1 MTSDKKTSTASTSHS
16 AASLLASS
24 LGSVLLLAVILVAIN
39 YISGI
44 AFLRADMTAEK
55 LFTLSEGTRSMLGRL
70 SDKTRLKFY
79 FSRSLANVPFGYKLY
94 GKRIEEFLGEYVAS
108 SRGMIE
114 LEVLD
119 PQPDSDVEEW
129 AVKYG
134 LAQAGLPTG
143 EKFYLGLVSIVA
155 DKEEVIPFFT
165 VEREE
170 FLEYDITRAIVQASA
185 RGKATVGVLSPLPV
199 IGASAMPVPGMQQG
213 EDWLFLR
220 ELRKNFDIRKIET
233 NVTEISGDVSLLMV
247 IHPKDLPESTLYA
260 IDQFVLKGGRA
271 IVMVDP
277 ACMADNLAD
286 QSNPF
291 MAMMNRASDLP
302 KLLKN
307 WGVEY
312 NRGKIAADINMATR
326 VNAGPQGVIDH
337 PLWLSMSGDAFNRE
351 SAVSAKLNSMLMV
364 NAGVLS
370 KVSGSANEFVPLLMT
385 RESGNQV
392 DTHQLLVQPAEL
404 VRSLPTSGSRQTL
417 AALVRGTFSSAFT
430 EPPTQSAPDGESE
443 EAKKQREAKT
453 EQRRKNHVAKAEK
466 PGSVM
471 VIADV
476 DLLQN
481 DYCVRAINFFGNTML
496 QPLNDNLA
504 FVSNC
509 VDLLAGSEDLIAV
522 RSRGK
527 FTRPFTR
534 VENIER
540 EAQKRWQEEEKTLTA
555 RLEAVQQRI
564 NQLQSQKKD
573 GERLILSAAQREEI
587 ERARTEQSETM
598 RRRREIR
605 KLLRQDIE
613 SLGAWVTF
621 INLLLMP
628 LMVAAAGVYVYM
640 RQNSRRGM
648 L

>member
-1 MTSDKKTSTASTSHS
+1 MTANQKPTTSHS

-24 LGSVLLLAVILVAIN
+24 FGSILLLAVILVAIN
-39 YISGI
+39 YISGL
-44 AFLRADMTAEK
+44 AWLRADMTAEK
-55 LFTLSEGTRSMLGRL
+55 LFTLSQGTHSMLGRL
-70 SDKTRLKFY
+70 NDKTRLKFY
-79 FSRSLANVPFGYKLY
+79 FSKSLANVPFGYKLY
-94 GKRIEEFLGEYVAS
+94 GKRIEEFLGEYVAG
-108 SRGMIE
+108 SRGMVE
-114 LEVLD
+114 LETLD
-119 PQPDSDVEEW
+119 PQPDTDVEEW

-143 EKFYLGLVSIVA
+143 EKFYLGLVAIVA

-165 VEREE
+165 IEREE

-185 RGKATVGVLSPLPV
+185 RAKATVGILSPLPV
-199 IGASAMPVPGMQQG
+199 ISASAMPIPGMQQG
-213 EDWLFLR
+213 DDWLFLK
-220 ELRKNFDIRKIET
+220 ELRKNFEIRKIDT
-233 NVTEISGDVSLLMV
+233 DADEISADISLLMV

-291 MAMMNRASDLP
+291 MAMMNRSSDVN
-302 KLLKN
+302 KLFKA
-307 WGVEY
+307 WGVDY
-312 NRGKIAADINMATR
+312 NRSKIAADINMATR

-337 PLWLSMSGDAFNRE
+337 PLWLSLSGEAFNRE
-351 SAVSAKLNSMLMV
+351 SAVSAKLNTMLMV

-370 KVSGSANEFVPLLMT
+370 KASGSDHEFVPLLTT
-385 RESGNQV
+385 RDSGSQV
-392 DTHQLLVQPAEL
+392 DTHQLLTQPAEL
-404 VRSLPTSGSRQTL
+404 IRSLPTTGVRQTL
-417 AALVRGTFSSAFT
+417 AALVRGTFSSAYS
-430 EPPTQSAPDGESE
+430 EPPAKPALDGESE
-443 EAKKQREAKT
+443 DAKKQREA
-453 EQRRKNHVAKAEK
+453 EQEVLRQRHVAKAEK
-466 PGSVM
+466 PGSVL
-471 VIADV
+471 VIADA

-481 DYCVRAINFFGNTML
+481 DYCVRAINFFGNTLL

-504 FVSNC
+504 FISNC

-527 FTRPFTR
+527 FARSFTR
-534 VENIER
+534 VEEIER
-540 EAQKRWQEEEKTLTA
+540 EAQKRWQEEEKGLTA
-555 RLEAVQQRI
+555 KLEGIQQRI

-587 ERARTEQSETM
+587 ELARNEQSDTM

-613 SLGAWVTF
+613 SLGARVTF

-628 LMVAAAGVYVYM
+628 LLVAFVGAYVYI
-640 RQNSRRGM
+640 RQNRRRGIP
-648 L
+648 

>member
-1 MTSDKKTSTASTSHS
+1 MTSNAKSSTSHS
-16 AASLLASS
+16 AAGLFASS
-24 LGSVLLLAVILVAIN
+24 LGSILLLAVILVAIN

-44 AFLRADMTAEK
+44 AYLRADLTAEK

-79 FSRSLANVPFGYKLY
+79 FSKSLANVPFGYKLY

-108 SRGMIE
+108 SRGMVE

-119 PQPDSDVEEW
+119 PQPDTDVEEW

-143 EKFYLGLVSIVA
+143 EKFYLGLIAIVA

-170 FLEYDITRAIVQASA
+170 FLEYDITRAIVQAAA

-199 IGASAMPVPGMQQG
+199 VGASAMPIPGMQQG
-213 EDWLFLR
+213 EDWLFLK

-233 NVTEISGDVSLLMV
+233 NAIEIASDVSLLMV
-247 IHPKDLPESTLYA
+247 IHPKELPESTLYA

-291 MAMMNRASDLP
+291 MAMMNRSSDLA

-307 WGVEY
+307 WGVDY

-326 VNAGPQGVIDH
+326 VNAGPQGLFDH
-337 PLWLSMSGDAFNRE
+337 PLWLSLNGDTFNRE
-351 SAVSAKLNSMLMV
+351 SAVSAKLNAMLMV
-364 NAGVLS
+364 NAGALS
-370 KVSGSANEFVPLLMT
+370 QASGSAHEFVPLLHT
-385 RESGNQV
+385 RETGSQV
-392 DTHQLLVQPAEL
+392 DTHQLLVQPSEL
-404 VRSLPTSGSRQTL
+404 VRNLPTSGSRQTL
-417 AALVRGTFSSAFT
+417 AALVRGSFASAFS
-430 EPPTQSAPDGESE
+430 EPPAQPAPEGESE
-443 EAKKQREAKT
+443 EAKKLREAEL
-453 EQRRKNHVAKAEK
+453 EQRRKSHVAKADK

-471 VIADV
+471 IIADV
-476 DLLQN
+476 DMLQN
-481 DYCVRAINFFGNTML
+481 DYCVRAINFFGNTLL

-504 FVSNC
+504 FIANC
-509 VDLLAGSEDLIAV
+509 VDQLAGSEDLIAV

-527 FTRPFTR
+527 FTRTFTR

-555 RLEAVQQRI
+555 RLEEIQQRI

-573 GERLILSAAQREEI
+573 GERLILSAEQREEI
-587 ERARTEQSETM
+587 DRARNEQSETM

-613 SLGAWVTF
+613 NLGVRVTF
-621 INLLLMP
+621 VNLLLMP
-628 LMVAAAGVYVYM
+628 LLVAAAGVYVYM
-640 RQNSRRGM
+640 RQNNRRGM

>member
-1 MTSDKKTSTASTSHS
+1 MTTNQKPTTSRS
-16 AASLLASS
+16 AAGLFASS
-24 LGSVLLLAVILVAIN
+24 LGSILLLAVILVAIN

-44 AFLRADMTAEK
+44 AWLRADMTAEK
-55 LFTLSEGTRSMLGRL
+55 LFTLSEGTHSMLSRL

-79 FSRSLANVPFGYKLY
+79 FSKSLANVPFGYKLY

-108 SRGMIE
+108 SRGMVE
-114 LEVLD
+114 LETLD
-119 PQPDSDVEEW
+119 PQPDTDIEEW

-143 EKFYLGLVSIVA
+143 EKFYLGLVAIVA

-165 VEREE
+165 IEREE

-185 RGKATVGVLSPLPV
+185 RDKATVGILSPLPV
-199 IGASAMPVPGMQQG
+199 VAASAMPIPGMQQG
-213 EDWLFLR
+213 EDWLFLK
-220 ELRKNFDIRKIET
+220 ELRKNFNIRKVDT
-233 NVTEISGDVSLLMV
+233 GADEISSDISLLMV
-247 IHPKDLPESTLYA
+247 IHPKDLPDSTLYA

-277 ACMADNLAD
+277 ACMADNLGD
-286 QSNPF
+286 QTNPF
-291 MAMMNRASDLP
+291 MAMMNRSSDMN
-302 KLLKN
+302 KLFKA
-307 WGVEY
+307 WGVDY
-312 NRGKIAADINMATR
+312 NPGKIAADINLATR

-337 PLWLSMSGDAFNRE
+337 PLWLSLSGEAFNRE
-351 SAVSAKLNSMLMV
+351 SAVSAKLNAMLMV
-364 NAGVLS
+364 NAGALS
-370 KVSGSANEFVPLLMT
+370 KASGSDHEFVALLTT
-385 RESGNQV
+385 RESGSQV
-392 DTHQLLVQPAEL
+392 DTHQLLSPPADL
-404 VRSLPTSGSRQTL
+404 IRNLPTTGTRQTL
-417 AALVRGTFSSAFT
+417 AALIRGTFSSAYS
-430 EPPTQSAPDGESE
+430 EPPAIPAPEGESE
-443 EAKKQREAKT
+443 DAKKQRET
-453 EQRRKNHVAKAEK
+453 EQQALRKKHVTKAEK
-466 PGSVM
+466 PGSIL
-471 VIADV
+471 VIADA

-481 DYCVRAINFFGNTML
+481 DYCVRAINFFGNTLL

-504 FVSNC
+504 FISNC

-527 FTRPFTR
+527 FARSFTR
-534 VENIER
+534 VEEIER

-555 RLEAVQQRI
+555 KLEEVQQRI

-587 ERARTEQSETM
+587 ERARSEQSDTM

-613 SLGAWVTF
+613 SLGTRVTF

-628 LMVAAAGVYVYM
+628 LLVALAGAYVYM
-640 RQNSRRGM
+640 RQNRRRGIP
-648 L
+648 